1 VVYLIVAL
9 QPSYC
14 APEILN
20 NEVYS
25 EKADMYSY
33 GMMLYA
39 MVTGHAPFTDMNLT
53 PLQVCLKLV

>member
-1 VVYLIVAL
+1 MQMSL

-33 GMMLYA
+33 GMMVYA
-39 MVTGHAPFTDMNLT
+39 MITGHAPFTDMNLT
-53 PLQVCLKLV
+53 PLQVS